1 MEAKGSIDIR
11 SQDIRSQ
18 GNSFE
23 THPSPDV
30 GHVTPVDLLLKIW
43 GALVVL
49 TVVTVAVTWVDLGS
63 MNLIV
68 AMGIATVKAALVCL
82 YFMHLRWD
90 RPVNGVIFLT
100 AILFVAIFI
109 AGVLL
114 DTSVYQP
121 DRIPDYAPEMNR

>member
-1 MEAKGSIDIR
+1 METTNHDA
-11 SQDIRSQ
+11 
-18 GNSFE
+18 
-23 THPSPDV
+23 HPEV
-30 GHVTPVDLLLKIW
+30 GHVTPVDLLLKVW

-63 MNLIV
+63 MNLLV
-68 AMGIATVKAALVCL
+68 AMGIATVKALLVALF
-82 YFMHLRWD
+82 FMHLRWD

-109 AGVLL
+109 GGVLL

-121 DRIPDYAPEMNR
+121 DLIPDHAPAANR